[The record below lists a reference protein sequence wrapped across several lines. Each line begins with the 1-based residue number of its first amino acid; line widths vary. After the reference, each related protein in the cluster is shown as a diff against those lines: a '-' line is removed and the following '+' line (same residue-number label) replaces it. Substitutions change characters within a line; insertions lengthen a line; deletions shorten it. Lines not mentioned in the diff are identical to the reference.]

1 MVLAFDIK
9 DFFHNF
15 LIYHYLFFII
25 LFLVALFL
33 LFMGIALRRKLFLAF
48 IFYITSF
55 LTITVAPV
63 TGSYYLEEYLR
74 KTSLENIKVSRLV
87 YTKAIVIT
95 ANLTNKGKIPIK
107 KSYIV
112 LSMVKKNNNSILEF
126 FNTFS
131 PAASQKIFL
140 QIPIKPGENS
150 EVRFVFDIS
159 KVNAPALYDVYYVVK
174 SF

>member
-1 MVLAFDIK
+1 MELAFGIK
-9 DFFHNF
+9 DFFHSF

-25 LFLVALFL
+25 LFLAALFL
-33 LFMGIALRRKLFLAF
+33 LFMGITLRKRLFFAL
-48 IFYITSF
+48 IFYIASF
-55 LTITVAPV
+55 LAITAAPIA
-63 TGSYYLEEYLR
+63 GSYYLEEYLR
-74 KTSLENIKVSRLV
+74 KSSLENVKVSRLV

-107 KSYIV
+107 KSHIV
-112 LSMVKKNNNSILEF
+112 FSMVKKNDNSILEF

-131 PAASQKIFL
+131 PAASQKIVL
-140 QIPIKPGENS
+140 QIPIKPGESS

-159 KVNAPALYDVYYVVK
+159 KVAAPTSYDVHYTIK

>member
-1 MVLAFDIK
+1 MELAFGIK
-9 DFFHNF
+9 DFFHSL

-25 LFLVALFL
+25 LFLAALFL
-33 LFMGIALRRKLFLAF
+33 LFMGIALRKKPLFAF
-48 IFYITSF
+48 IFYVASF

-63 TGSYYLEEYLR
+63 AGFYYLEEYLR
-74 KTSLENIKVSRLV
+74 KTSLENIKVLRLV

-107 KSYIV
+107 KSYIM
-112 LSMVKKNNNSILEF
+112 LSMVKKNDNSILEF

-131 PAASQKIFL
+131 PAASQKILL
-140 QIPIKPGENS
+140 QIPIKPGESS

-159 KVNAPALYDVYYVVK
+159 KVVSPESYDVRYVIK